1 MWITDVLVGCRPPPA
16 GDGPSPQPSSETAAH
31 SAVALPHHTGVGHS
45 GGIEPGAPG
54 CTGQPAGCVYITGD
68 EPGDYFGSPLTIA
81 DVDGDGRVELV
92 VAEPA
97 PNGGPVRTGVH
108 VLTTLQGGV
117 AWDLPGAHYTSD
129 NYLGLR
135 TLVLARDHRMYLSGN
150 VGDCDGPVFPAVASG
165 NPTDMDLVGCLREGG
180 PVLAPQDMTT
190 CVVGGAPATCLS
202 AFLQPTDPL
211 GVFSG
216 AVHVFPA
223 PWTGD
228 VHLADALA
236 RYDGGFGDTVQPL
249 TGVGDLTGDGVPDL
263 VVGAHTAGRV
273 AIVHDAPLGVH
284 SLWDITDTTLRGEVS
299 GGMFGAALRVGDLDG
314 DGTMDLFVGA
324 SREER
329 IYGFRGPIRPGDH
342 PASSATWVFEV
353 DAGQALG
360 SRVAIGDFDGD
371 GRPDAAV
378 GGVAGTGEP
387 GWVAVFLA
395 PPPGRVHPA
404 DADVLLGSG
413 IGVEDGVGGE
423 LAAGDLD
430 GDGRADLAVGA
441 FLDPVFGRGT
451 GSVLVFPGGG
461 VP

>member
-1 MWITDVLVGCRPPPA
+1 MWITDVLVGCRPHPA
-16 GDGPSPQPSSETAAH
+16 GDGPSPQPSSESAAH
-31 SAVALPHHTGVGHS
+31 SAVAPHHHTGADHTGGVG
-45 GGIEPGAPG
+45 PGAPG

-117 AWDLPGAHYTSD
+117 AWNLPGAHYTSNND
-129 NYLGLR
+129 LGLF
-135 TLVLARDHRMYLSGN
+135 TFVLARDHLMYLSGE
-150 VGDCDGPVFPAVASG
+150 VGDCVGPVFPGVASG
-165 NPTDMDLVGCLREGG
+165 NLTDEDLVGCLREGG

-202 AFLQPTDPL
+202 AFLQPTDPP

-223 PWTGD
+223 PLTGD

-236 RYDGGFGDTVQPL
+236 RYDGDLDDTVEYL
-249 TGVGDLTGDGVPDL
+249 TGLGDLSGDGVPDL
-263 VVGAHTAGRV
+263 VVGAHRSGRV

-284 SLWDITDTTLRGEVS
+284 SLWDVTDTTLHGEVS
-299 GGMFGAALRVGDLDG
+299 GGLFGVALTVGDLDG
-314 DGTMDLFVGA
+314 DGATDLFVGA
-324 SREER
+324 AREAR
-329 IYGFRGPIRPGDH
+329 IYGFRGPIGPGDH
-342 PASSATWVFEV
+342 PASSATWTFEA

-360 SRVAIGDFDGD
+360 ERVAIGDFDGD

-378 GGVAGTGEP
+378 VGGAGAEP
-387 GWVAVFLA
+387 GWVAVYLA
-395 PPPGRVHPA
+395 PPPGRVHPSSA
-404 DADVLLGSG
+404 AVLLGSG
-413 IGVEDGVGGE
+413 IGVDDGIGQE
-423 LAAGDLD
+423 IAAGDLD